1 MRILNRILFFPIYL
15 LALFVDLI
23 AELVKNAFTFISG
36 VFFLLMLVC
45 FAVTILNHAWGQ
57 CLLLS
62 ALIAIGY
69 GGLFGV
75 IAVKVL
81 LEEFKN
87 FCFGKVF

>member
-1 MRILNRILFFPIYL
+1 MRVLNKILFFPIYL
-15 LALFVDLI
+15 LALLADLLV
-23 AELVKNAFTFISG
+23 ELIKNAFTFISG
-36 VFFLLMLVC
+36 AFFLLMLVC
-45 FAVTILNHAWGQ
+45 LAVTILNHAWSQ
-57 CLLLS
+57 CLLLG

-69 GGLFGV
+69 GGLFVV

>member
-1 MRILNRILFFPIYL
+1 MRVLNRIFFFPIYL
-15 LALFVDLI
+15 LALFADLI
-23 AELVKNAFTFISG
+23 AELVKNAFAFISG
-36 VFFLLMLVC
+36 AFFLLMLVC
-45 FAVTILNHAWGQ
+45 LAVTILNHAWRQ
-57 CLLLS
+57 CLLLG